1 MEKGSECS
9 INKRCYDI
17 TMSRRTRKS
26 SFNYNVQEGIS
37 IPTPAPALALKS
49 FLDENGDGGDQRSPS
64 PLPSPSPSEVE
75 NEDHPENGYDRK
87 ILKQLID
94 GDERA
99 KAVIKS
105 GNEGSTGRSSL
116 GQHFTEEEKGKHL
129 QLVKKQQKAE
139 DSLQGGMKLK
149 KLVSRCAKV
158 FGHLVRARSDRT
170 LREPR
175 KLEAA
180 VPQLTM

>member
-1 MEKGSECS
+1 MGKGSECS

-37 IPTPAPALALKS
+37 IPTPAPALALKK
-49 FLDENGDGGDQRSPS
+49 FLDENGDGGDQSS
-64 PLPSPSPSEVE
+64 PSPSPSPSKVE

-87 ILKQLID
+87 ILKQLIN

-99 KAVIKS
+99 RAVIKL

-116 GQHFTEEEKGKHL
+116 GQHFTEEEKGKNL
-129 QLVKKQQKAE
+129 QLVKKQQRAE
-139 DSLQGGMKLK
+139 ESLQGGMKLK

-158 FGHLVRARSDRT
+158 FGHLVIVRSDRT

-180 VPQLTM
+180 VPKLTM

>member
-1 MEKGSECS
+1 MGKGSECS

-49 FLDENGDGGDQRSPS
+49 FLDENGDGGDQSSPS
-64 PLPSPSPSEVE
+64 PTPLPSKVE
-75 NEDHPENGYDRK
+75 NEDHPENAYDRK
-87 ILKQLID
+87 ILKQLIN

-139 DSLQGGMKLK
+139 ESLQGGMKLK

-158 FGHLVRARSDRT
+158 FGHLVIVRSDRT